1 MAKVLVADD
10 ERSICEAFAALIAAE
25 GQQPLIA
32 ANGLEALDIVR
43 REQPAAVFLD
53 VRMPGQDGLATL
65 AQIHALSP
73 ATPVIIM
80 TAYGTLQTAA
90 TAFSHNAFD
99 YLGKPLE
106 LAQAR
111 QVLRRALQHAADNAA
126 ATALAATDAVAGR
139 GDSSSA
145 RPGGRT
151 DNRATLIGRSA
162 AMQEIFKLIVLL
174 AGNDLSVLIQGE
186 SGVGKELVARAV
198 HAQGARAALPF
209 VAVNCAAIP
218 ENLIE
223 SELFGHEK
231 GAFTDAR
238 EARAGRFETAGRGTL
253 LLDEISEMPLH
264 LQSKLLRVLQERSFE
279 RIGSSRALAF
289 NARLIAA
296 SNQDLQR
303 AVRNGKFRA
312 DLYHRLNIVAI
323 QVPPLRERRDDIPL
337 LIDALLIRANA
348 EVARQVRSIAPA
360 ALVALQQHD
369 WPGNAREL
377 EHTLKRAVL
386 MARGDTLTL
395 EDLQLEV
402 PLHTS
407 GADSTSHA
415 AIESELQQLAARL
428 LVQTTTGEVASTS
441 SAHDPELHGTDAYD
455 RDLYDTWVGRF
466 EAALVAAALRR
477 TVGNRAAAAKLLGIS
492 RATLRAKLPGV
503 DEDSG

>member
-10 ERSICEAFAALIAAE
+10 ERSICEAFAALITAE
-25 GQQPLIA
+25 RQQPLIA

-111 QVLRRALQHAADNAA
+111 QVLRRALQHAAANASGKLL
-126 ATALAATDAVAGR
+126 ATSDAGIDRDASTDSASGVGN
-139 GDSSSA
+139 SA
-145 RPGGRT
+145 RP
-151 DNRATLIGRSA
+151 TLIGRSA

-174 AGNDLSVLIQGE
+174 ADNDLSVLIQGE

-198 HAQGARAALPF
+198 HAQGMRATLPF

-238 EARAGRFETAGRGTL
+238 EARAGRFETAGHGTL

-279 RIGSSRALAF
+279 RIGSSRSLAF

-337 LIDALLIRANA
+337 LIDAMLTRANA
-348 EVARQVRSIAPA
+348 EVARQVRNIAPA
-360 ALVALQQHD
+360 ALAALQQHD

-386 MARGDTLTL
+386 LARGDTLTL
-395 EDLQLEV
+395 DDLQLEV
-402 PLHTS
+402 APHTS
-407 GADSTSHA
+407 DADAMSHA
-415 AIESELQQLAARL
+415 AIESELRQLAARL
-428 LVQTTTGEVASTS
+428 LGS
-441 SAHDPELHGTDAYD
+441 DPCDP
-455 RDLYDTWVGRF
+455 DLYDTWVGRF
-466 EAALVAAALRR
+466 EAALVAAALQR

-492 RATLRAKLPGV
+492 RATLRAKLPGA
-503 DEDSG
+503 DDDGG